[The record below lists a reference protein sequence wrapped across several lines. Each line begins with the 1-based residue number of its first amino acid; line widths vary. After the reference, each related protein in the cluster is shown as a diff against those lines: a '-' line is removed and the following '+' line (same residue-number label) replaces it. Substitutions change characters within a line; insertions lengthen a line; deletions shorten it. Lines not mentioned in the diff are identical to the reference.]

1 VSPTQL
7 RLLPDAQPLV
17 ERLGRDFFRSLPS
30 HSGVY
35 RFRDASDA
43 VIYVGKAKNLRQR
56 LSQYRVANPEQLPRR
71 TIRLLHTAVSIDW
84 EECPDESA
92 ALARERE
99 LLLALRP
106 RFNRAGVWP
115 GRPWFLVWRFA
126 DGFLELVLEREPLVG
141 WEKSGPWGG
150 VATRLQVGITRL
162 LWLGLHSSR
171 SVTTM
176 PLGWFEKPALG
187 PVRLGGRDWNPG
199 RLNEAAAQLVGLFE
213 CRMEAM
219 ELFAAWLDLRADAHP
234 MDLEIAT
241 IDLEWLADLL
251 AKPRRK
257 S

>member
-1 VSPTQL
+1 MPPTQL

-17 ERLGRDFFRSLPS
+17 ERLGREFFRTLPS
-30 HSGVY
+30 HAGVY
-35 RFRDASDA
+35 RLRDASNT

-71 TIRLLHTAVSIDW
+71 TIRLLHTTVSIDW
-84 EECPDESA
+84 EECPDEVA

-126 DGFLELVLEREPLVG
+126 DGFLELALEREQPVG

-176 PLGWFEKPALG
+176 PLGWFERSTLG
-187 PVRLGGRDWNPG
+187 LVRLGGSGWEHE
-199 RLNEAAAQLVGLFE
+199 RLNEAAAQLVDLFE
-213 CRMEAM
+213 GRMEAM
-219 ELFAAWLDLRADAHP
+219 ELFAAWLNLRADAHP
-234 MDLEIAT
+234 MDREMAT
-241 IDLEWLADLL
+241 MDLEWLVELL
-251 AKPRRK
+251 GKTKRK
-257 S
+257 G

>member
-1 VSPTQL
+1 MNCVDNEVWEVGSPSRQFHGKRLNRKVSLTQL
-7 RLLPDAQPLV
+7 RLFPNAQPLV

-35 RFRDASDA
+35 RLRDASNA

-71 TIRLLHTAVSIDW
+71 TIRLLHTAVTIDW
-84 EECPDESA
+84 EECPDELA

-126 DGFLELVLEREPLVG
+126 DGFLELALEREPPAG

-150 VATRLQVGITRL
+150 VAAEVIARVTSEGFGLLDVAPQRLNAKDTPVPYHPDLWSVHRPTASAIAEASRRL
-162 LWLGLHSSR
+162 L
-171 SVTTM
+171 
-176 PLGWFEKPALG
+176 
-187 PVRLGGRDWNPG
+187 N
-199 RLNEAAAQLVGLFE
+199 
-213 CRMEAM
+213 
-219 ELFAAWLDLRADAHP
+219 
-234 MDLEIAT
+234 I
-241 IDLEWLADLL
+241 
-251 AKPRRK
+251 
-257 S
+257 

>member
-1 VSPTQL
+1 MPPTQL
-7 RLLPDAQPLV
+7 RLLPAAQPLV
-17 ERLGRDFFRSLPS
+17 ERLGREFFRTLPS

-35 RFRDASDA
+35 LLRDASNT

-84 EECPDESA
+84 EECPNESA

-126 DGFLELVLEREPLVG
+126 DGFLELALEREPPVG

-150 VATRLQVGITRL
+150 VAARLQTGITRL
-162 LWLGLHSSR
+162 LWLGLHPSR

-176 PLGWFEKPALG
+176 PCGWFEKSTLG
-187 PVRLGGRDWNPG
+187 LVRLGGSGWEHE
-199 RLNEAAAQLVGLFE
+199 RLNEAVAQLMDLFGG
-213 CRMEAM
+213 RTEAM
-219 ELFAAWLDLRADAHP
+219 ELFATWLNLRADAHP
-234 MDLEIAT
+234 MDREMAT
-241 IDLEWLADLL
+241 MDLEWLVEHLG
-251 AKPRRK
+251 KQKRK
-257 S
+257 R

>member
-1 VSPTQL
+1 MSPTQL

-35 RFRDASDA
+35 RFRDASHT

-84 EECPDESA
+84 EECPDEGA

-115 GRPWFLVWRFA
+115 GRPRFLVWRLA
-126 DGFLELVLEREPLVG
+126 EGILELGLEQEPPVD
-141 WEKSGPWGG
+141 WKQAGPWGG
-150 VATRLQVGITRL
+150 VAVRLQTGITRL
-162 LWLGLHSSR
+162 LWLGLHPSR

-176 PLGWFEKPALG
+176 PLGWFEKSSLG
-187 PVRLGGRDWNPG
+187 PVRLGGSGWAPE
-199 RLNEAAAQLVGLFE
+199 RLNEAATQLVLLFSGHLDGFVE
-213 CRMEAM
+213 WLSLSTDSHPLDREM
-219 ELFAAWLDLRADAHP
+219 AAV
-234 MDLEIAT
+234 
-241 IDLEWLADLL
+241 DLEWLSGFME
-251 AKPRRK
+251 KQRRK